1 MLGCPGNR
9 GLSQQP
15 GLSTTVGKGNVNRGA
30 LGAQKGGCEA
40 QIGEGASWYTEV
52 PGRGKKEAHRKHKE
66 GGRNKEG
73 PEEGA
78 KKVEGASERRA
89 ELDGQGREKQ

>member
-1 MLGCPGNR
+1 M
-9 GLSQQP
+9 
-15 GLSTTVGKGNVNRGA
+15 V
-30 LGAQKGGCEA
+30 
-40 QIGEGASWYTEV
+40 
-52 PGRGKKEAHRKHKE
+52 HRSSRERE
-66 GGRNKEG
+66 GGSNKEG